1 MQTQEGFYIFLI
13 KKHPLRNK
21 IQQVCEKFPFFLFLL
36 PAFYYLNVAVSVYS
50 AGMKSLLLFQFA
62 VHFFAAIAGALFF
75 FFFWRNYRK
84 ATLLS
89 FMLLCFYFF
98 YSPIVDLIK
107 QVFGPA
113 VFIARY
119 TFLLPFF
126 LLLLSFC
133 AYRIYKSS
141 KRFRQLFLFL
151 NLLFFV
157 LCLFEAVRFS
167 TTKFGYYDD
176 DKVMSQ
182 FRKYDG
188 VEKPDVYLIIA
199 DEYAGQMTLK
209 EKFGYDNSGFVN
221 ELRNRGFYVAER
233 PKTNYNQTV
242 YSMASLFA
250 MDYLNL
256 KNDKKTLIGDYM
268 LCRDIIENSS
278 AGKYFVDLGYQFNNI
293 SFFDFQDTKRKIYES
308 YFPDRNEIVNFNTF
322 LSKLIRETGYHFRN
336 IPRLGG
342 EEVTYNLNVIAD
354 SLFKSSL
361 KERRLNSRFLYL
373 HYLMPHHPYFFDSSG
388 NNNKSILLKH
398 MPDSIR
404 QKTYLSYLKFTNKK
418 LLDAIDEI
426 LHSSKLPPIIIHAS
440 DHGYKQYVE
449 KPDNKYYFNNFFSVY
464 FPNKD
469 YSGFYDSIS
478 TVNVFRT
485 VLNSQF
491 GQRLP
496 LLKDTS
502 IYVPD

>member
-1 MQTQEGFYIFLI
+1 MLAQEGSYIILI

-21 IQQVCEKFPFFLFLL
+21 VQQVCEKFPFFLFLL
-36 PAFYYLNVAVSVYS
+36 PAFYYLNVAVNVYS
-50 AGMKSLLLFQFA
+50 AGMKSLLLSQFA
-62 VHFFAAIAGALFF
+62 VHFFAAIAGALVF

-84 ATLLS
+84 AALLS

-221 ELRNRGFYVAER
+221 ELRKRGFYVAEN
-233 PKTNYNQTV
+233 PKTNYNQTPF
-242 YSMASLFA
+242 SMASLFS
-250 MDYLNL
+250 MDYLSLRNTE
-256 KNDKKTLIGDYM
+256 KSIISDYM
-268 LCRDIIENSS
+268 LAEDIINTNSTVS
-278 AGKYFVDLGYQFNNI
+278 FFAEYGYSILNI
-293 SFFDFQDTKRKIYES
+293 SLFEFNKTRRVAYH
-308 YFPDRNEIVNFNTF
+308 FPEKKEIINYNTF
-322 LSKLIRETGYHFRN
+322 YTKFIRELGYHFML
-336 IPRLGG
+336 IPKKDG
-342 EEVTYNLNVIAD
+342 EEVKYDLNIIID
-354 SLFKSSL
+354 SLFL
-361 KERRLNSRFLYL
+361 KGIAKDTGNAQFVYL
-373 HYLMPHHPYFFDSSG
+373 HYLMPHHPYLFDSSG
-388 NNNKSILLKH
+388 IARKGSLK
-398 MPDSIR
+398 
-404 QKTYLSYLKFTNKK
+404 LSNLNEEKRKLYYVDYLKYANKK
-418 LLDAIDEI
+418 FIKILDYI
-426 LHSSKLPPIIIHAS
+426 LSITNRKKIIILAS
-440 DHGYKQYVE
+440 DHGYRTFVE
-449 KPDNKYYFNNFFSVY
+449 KPDKKYYFNNFFSVY

-491 GQRLP
+491 GQQLP
-496 LLKDTS
+496 LLKDKS